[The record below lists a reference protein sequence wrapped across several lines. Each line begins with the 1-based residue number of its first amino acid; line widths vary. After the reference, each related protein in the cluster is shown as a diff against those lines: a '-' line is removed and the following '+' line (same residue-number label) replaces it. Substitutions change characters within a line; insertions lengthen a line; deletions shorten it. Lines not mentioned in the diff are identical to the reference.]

1 MRHVA
6 MICRLVCPNSS
17 IHFTLFCFQVSFL
30 LSLFTRADLQN
41 FMFLQDYILDEL
53 KSADVPL
60 PKVITTEFSS
70 SERFVQ
76 HA

>member
-1 MRHVA
+1 MV
-6 MICRLVCPNSS
+6 CRLVCPDSS
-17 IHFTLFCFQVSFL
+17 VQFTLFCFLVSFL
-30 LSLFTRADLQN
+30 LSLFARADLQN
-41 FMFLQDYILDEL
+41 FIFLQDYILDEL

>member
-1 MRHVA
+1 MSRSVS
-6 MICRLVCPNSS
+6 RLKYT
-17 IHFTLFCFQVSFL
+17 IYTFFFKVSFL
-30 LSLFTRADLQN
+30 LSLFTRADLHN
-41 FMFLQDYILDEL
+41 FIFLQDYILDEL

-60 PKVITTEFSS
+60 PKVITTEFTS